1 MCDVSAQP
9 AFKSSEL
16 VSAGHRYTDE
26 ALKAETRL

>member
-1 MCDVSAQP
+1 MFQLGH